1 MGDLTIL
8 IVEYL
13 ARTAILTLLLWVMV
27 KLQKLDYFFLGLLGS
42 AALACAL
49 DTIPY
54 FGHYLA
60 VPVLYFCIWKVTHAS
75 LMPDAV
81 FTVVVAYALM
91 FAVKVLLFTALIG
104 DLRTPVGDEPADE
117 LPPVP
122 ASTNTAPPNPA
133 PLPVKATNHI
143 VIPATNPPQATA
155 IKSADEWL
163 KDVTVKGV
171 TQNGGKS
178 MLVISAGKKN
188 YTLATGE
195 LTSVQTPGG
204 PCHIRLMNVSETWA
218 TVEVE
223 GEAAYLRIP

>member
-1 MGDLTIL
+1 MGDLAIL
-8 IVEYL
+8 IIEYA
-13 ARTAILTLLLWVMV
+13 ARTVVLTLLLWAMV

-104 DLRTPVGDEPADE
+104 DLRMSTSSDENDPVPPAVAAAK
-117 LPPVP
+117 PAPSVPAPVPVPVP
-122 ASTNTAPPNPA
+122 ATNQHAASPA
-133 PLPVKATNHI
+133 KTPS
-143 VIPATNPPQATA
+143 
-155 IKSADEWL
+155 KSAEEIL
-163 KDVTVKGV
+163 KEITFKGL
-171 TQNGGKS
+171 TQNGDKS
-178 MLVISAGKKN
+178 MLVVNANKKN
-188 YTLATGE
+188 YTLMTGE
-195 LTSVQTPGG
+195 TTVVQTASGT
-204 PCHIRLMNVSETWA
+204 CRIRLVAMSANWA
-218 TVEVE
+218 TLEVN
-223 GEAAYLRIP
+223 GEETVWRIH

>member
-1 MGDLTIL
+1 MGDLAIL
-8 IVEYL
+8 IIEYA
-13 ARTAILTLLLWVMV
+13 ARTVVLTLLLWAMV

-104 DLRTPVGDEPADE
+104 DLRMSTSSDENDPVPPAVAAAK
-117 LPPVP
+117 PAPSVPAPVPVPVP
-122 ASTNTAPPNPA
+122 ATNQHAA
-133 PLPVKATNHI
+133 SPVKT
-143 VIPATNPPQATA
+143 PS
-155 IKSADEWL
+155 KSAEEIL
-163 KDVTVKGV
+163 KEITFKGL
-171 TQNGGKS
+171 TQNGDKS
-178 MLVISAGKKN
+178 MLVVNANKKN
-188 YTLATGE
+188 YTLMTGE
-195 LTSVQTPGG
+195 TTVVQTASGT
-204 PCHIRLMNVSETWA
+204 CRIRLVAMSANWA
-218 TVEVE
+218 TLEVN
-223 GEAAYLRIP
+223 GEETVWRIH

>member
-1 MGDLTIL
+1 MGDLAIL
-8 IVEYL
+8 IIEYA
-13 ARTAILTLLLWVMV
+13 ARTVVLTLLLWAMV

-104 DLRTPVGDEPADE
+104 DLRMSTSSDENDPVPPAVAAAK
-117 LPPVP
+117 PAPSVPAPVPVPVP
-122 ASTNTAPPNPA
+122 ATNQHAASPA
-133 PLPVKATNHI
+133 KTPS
-143 VIPATNPPQATA
+143 
-155 IKSADEWL
+155 KSAEEIL
-163 KDVTVKGV
+163 KEITFKGL
-171 TQNGGKS
+171 TQNGDKS
-178 MLVISAGKKN
+178 MLVVNANKKN
-188 YTLATGE
+188 YTLMTGE
-195 LTSVQTPGG
+195 TTVVQTASST
-204 PCHIRLMNVSETWA
+204 CHIRLVAMSANWA
-218 TVEVE
+218 TLEVN
-223 GEAAYLRIP
+223 GEETFWRIH